1 MSKIKF
7 ALVAACT
14 LAMVLC
20 LGLFSG
26 GATSWAGPAAPQV
39 TKAAKADAAALPA
52 TEATKAKSSADESCK
67 SSAELDDAAQAL
79 IPANGICNPPFIW
92 TVCKCGNAG
101 CRNPHVSP
109 ANFCGC

>member
-26 GATSWAGPAAPQV
+26 HATSWAAPAAPQA
-39 TKAAKADAAALPA
+39 TKVVKAEAATLPA

-79 IPANGICNPPFIW
+79 VPADAICGPGFTW
-92 TVCKCGNAG
+92 TVCRCGGAG
-101 CRNPHVSP
+101 CRNQHISP